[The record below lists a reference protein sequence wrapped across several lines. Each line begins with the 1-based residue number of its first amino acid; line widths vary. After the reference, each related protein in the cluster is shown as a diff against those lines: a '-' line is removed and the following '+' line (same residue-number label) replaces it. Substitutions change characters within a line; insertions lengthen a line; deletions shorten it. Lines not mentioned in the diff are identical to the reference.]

1 MFTEPNKTVGM
12 NINNIATGFT
22 SNWIRTDV
30 DVMQPKAIGFVH
42 PPRAWQSECFSLLSS
57 SNTISIIN
65 APTGSGKSTML
76 SMLAYH
82 RTISD
87 KNIKTI
93 IAVPQLVISKGFQN
107 KTFKLPNGEV
117 VDWSVGVD
125 LCSDANNTVEKF
137 KSFIMDDIFYSKEYP
152 LARILVCT
160 HDTLKAAFKKLTPD
174 EKEQYWSN
182 LLICIDETHHI
193 QMHEIADDTYDM
205 NTLGQVIDY
214 SYKNNNELILVSAT
228 LFRGDQKGLLS
239 KDIYDNSIK
248 YNLPYDKYMQEM
260 KYLKSFSYDFAIDTD
275 VYTKDILKSIN
286 NLFEDGLK
294 KLFIYLPF
302 TNSYMSTGNK
312 TREDKKL
319 EIQEILSQLQV
330 ALGGEKCELNKK
342 TGIYHIT
349 NSDGLDYKVC
359 DLYDETL
366 DSKTKKFVNNDLINK
381 DPDALDCVITM
392 NKAKEGF
399 DWEHANG
406 MIVVGQRNSLT
417 DVIQMVGRLLRDKKG
432 KEKVKVLHML
442 PFSPNQP
449 LAPNLDNSLNDYFK
463 AIAIS
468 LLMEDVF
475 APIQIQTNDK
485 KQSTGQS
492 SGSSQD
498 TNIFDDLD
506 LDENQRTDLF
516 KSVQESLI
524 NLAGVL
530 NDTLGTYSPKD
541 LKEEMPSIIEKWL
554 NQNDIEADAE
564 QIDKLANKVY
574 NQFANRT
581 LQLRGINVSNIDWQM
596 IESADPIEFVFRY
609 IGKDVNSESLKE
621 LRALIVAGENESN
634 RKTHELCQWIIENG
648 RNPKESENV
657 IEDKHN
663 NFLMNKKQ
671 AKKGAKKAA
680 WYNSDQKI
688 AESYNMKDLF
698 ETRDLEELS
707 NIRTH
712 ELCKWVVDNNYKLP
726 RTCLCD
732 ISEKQLGQFL
742 SDMKKCYKHN
752 VDNRKKNRIFYASS
766 LEIVKSYNL
775 ENILFETFESKAI
788 SKTHELCNWILQN
801 DKKPSNNSKD
811 PLEKKLATFMNNS
824 KSAKHGKNLKSN
836 AWYPSLQEIIDSYN
850 LSSIFDYDDKEDLS
864 NKLTHK
870 LCQWIVSN
878 KRLPTRISKTTEEK
892 EIYNILSTRKK
903 SKRGDEYTWYDSN
916 QKIVESYGLDN
927 IFDTL
932 NPETESNNLTIEL
945 CKWIIKNDRSPQQ
958 RASDETERKLA
969 RFLLNKKRSKK
980 KLRAWYQSDQDI
992 AESYGLSNLFDIIK
1006 INKTIEL

>member
-1 MFTEPNKTVGM
+1 MLIESNKIVDV

-22 SNWIRTDV
+22 SNWVRTDV
-30 DVMQPKAIGFVH
+30 DIMQPKTIGFVH
-42 PPRAWQSECFSLLSS
+42 PPRVWQSECFSLLSP
-57 SNTISIIN
+57 SNPISIIN

-76 SMLAYH
+76 SMLAYY

-93 IAVPQLVISKGFQN
+93 IAVPQLVISKGFQT
-107 KTFKLPNGEV
+107 KTFKLPSGEI

-152 LARILVCT
+152 FARILVCT

-174 EKEQYWSN
+174 EKEKHWNN

-239 KDIYDNSIK
+239 KDIYDNSTK

-286 NLFEDGLK
+286 NLFEDDLK

-417 DVIQMVGRLLRDKKG
+417 DVIQMVGRLLRDKNG

-485 KQSTGQS
+485 KQSTGQP

-506 LDENQRTDLF
+506 LDENQRTNLF

-524 NLAGVL
+524 NFAGVL
-530 NDTLGTYSPKD
+530 TDTLGTYSPKE

-554 NQNDIEADAE
+554 NENDIEADAE
-564 QIDKLANKVY
+564 QIDKLVNKVY
-574 NQFANRT
+574 YQFANRT

-596 IESADPIEFVFRY
+596 IESADPIEFALRY

-621 LRALIVAGENESN
+621 LRALIVAGETESN

-657 IEDKHN
+657 IEDKLYS
-663 NFLMNKKQ
+663 FLSNRRQ
-671 AKKGAKKAA
+671 AKKGAKKTA

-688 AESYNMKDLF
+688 AESYNIKDLF

-712 ELCKWVVDNNYKLP
+712 ELCKWVIDNNYKLP
-726 RTCLCD
+726 RSKSSD
-732 ISEKQLGQFL
+732 AIEKYYGQLL
-742 SDMKKCYKHN
+742 SDMRKVYKIDHKKGTS
-752 VDNRKKNRIFYASS
+752 ILYASN

-775 ENILFETFESKAI
+775 ENILFETLESKAI
-788 SKTHELCNWILQN
+788 LKTHELCKWILQN

-811 PLEKKLATFMNNS
+811 PLEKKLALFMHNT
-824 KSAKHGKNLKSN
+824 KSAKHGKRLKGN
-836 AWYPSLQEIIDSYN
+836 AWYASLQEIIDSYN
-850 LSSIFDYDDKEDLS
+850 LSFIFEYDDKENLS
-864 NKLTHK
+864 NKQTHR

-878 KRLPTRISKTTEEK
+878 KRLPTRISKNAEEK
-892 EIYNILSTRKK
+892 EIYNILTIRKK
-903 SKRGDEYTWYDSN
+903 AKRGDGYAWYDSN
-916 QKIVESYGLDN
+916 QKIVESYGLDK

-932 NPETESNNLTIEL
+932 DPETESNNLTNEL
-945 CKWIIKNDRSPQQ
+945 CKWIIKNNRNPQQ
-958 RASDETERKLA
+958 RASEENERKLA
-969 RFLLNKKRSKK
+969 RFLLNKKQSKK

-992 AESYGLSNLFDIIK
+992 AESYGFSNLFDIIK